1 MMYFTFR
8 ETLTALLSAS
18 ALGFFA
24 GIVYECLRRLTADL
38 TLFPALCVGAWKSA
52 LIRDREAHETVISKI
67 AKKEPGGIRREIC
80 GFVFTCLFGLSFLLL
95 TYLTYDGVV
104 RLFMIGATLLSFA
117 LFEKSLG
124 IPARR
129 IAAAVELWIC
139 RLLFF
144 TLRLVF
150 FLPRLTLRFLW
161 RRAATPLFC
170 GIRHLSLSVQS
181 RKREKRIVRLW
192 HKSLRLYK

>member
-8 ETLTALLSAS
+8 ETLTALLSSS
-18 ALGFFA
+18 ALGFLA
-24 GIVYECLRRLTADL
+24 GLVYECLRRLTADL
-38 TLFPALCVGAWKSA
+38 TLFPALCIGAWKSA
-52 LIRDREAHETVISKI
+52 LVRDRDVRETVISKI

-104 RLFMIGATLLSFA
+104 RLFMVGATLLSFA
-117 LFEKSLG
+117 LFEKLLG

-129 IAAAVELWIC
+129 IATSVELRIC

-144 TLRLVF
+144 VLCLAF
-150 FLPRLTLRFLW
+150 FLPRLALRFLW
-161 RRAATPLFC
+161 RRAAAPLFR
-170 GIRHLSLSVQS
+170 GVRYLSLSVQS
-181 RKREKRIVRLW
+181 RKMEKRIVRRW
-192 HKSLRLYK
+192 RKSLGLYK